1 MILFNAVAVFLGLGY
16 GMLFPAYNTL
26 FVNLA
31 PHNRRATASS
41 TFLTTW
47 DVGIGLGLIIGGKL
61 GDTRGGLPLSFLV
74 GGIIAVISIVYFIKI
89 TIPHYEKN
97 KLIS

>member
-1 MILFNAVAVFLGLGY
+1 
-16 GMLFPAYNTL
+16 PAYNTL

-61 GDTRGGLPLSFLV
+61 GDTHGGLSLSFLT
-74 GGIIAVISIVYFIKI
+74 GGLIAFSSLVYFIKI
-89 TIPHYEKN
+89 TAPHYKKN
-97 KLIS
+97 TIIT